1 MKRTN
6 KKLIGLSLLCWT
18 IAIMAN
24 AQHEAYR
31 ANSYISKEGDS
42 LHYRQLSPLQIE
54 KGEKYPLVLFLHGAG
69 ERGSNNQSQLT
80 HGGGMFSNPVNRER
94 YPAFVLFPQCPAE
107 LYWPSP
113 TRPGSFHE
121 GNPFPYNATI
131 SRPLALTMELLG
143 EVIATYPV
151 DKDRIYVVGLSM
163 GGMGTFDLVRRYPD
177 LFAAAIPICGGIHG
191 ERLHNFKTNT
201 SFRIFHGDADAVVPV
216 RYSRE
221 AYLKL
226 KAEGVNVE
234 YIELPGV
241 NHNSW
246 DPAFNRDDFMP
257 WLFEQNKK
265 TNKQRIAR

>member
-1 MKRTN
+1 MKEAS
-6 KKLIGLSLLCWT
+6 KKPIWLILLYST
-18 IAIMAN
+18 IAITTN

-54 KGEKYPLVLFLHGAG
+54 EGKKYPLVLFLHGAG
-69 ERGSNNQSQLT
+69 ERGTDNQSQLT

-94 YPAFVLFPQCPAE
+94 YPAFVLFPQCPPE

-113 TRPGSFHE
+113 KRPDSFNE
-121 GNPFPYNATI
+121 GDPFPLNAEI

-163 GGMGTFDLVRRYPD
+163 GGMGTFDLICRYPD

-226 KAEGVNVE
+226 KESGINVE
-234 YIELPGV
+234 YIEFPGV

-246 DPAFNRDDFMP
+246 NPAFNRDDFLP
-257 WLFEQNKK
+257 WLFSQKKDKNK
-265 TNKQRIAR
+265 